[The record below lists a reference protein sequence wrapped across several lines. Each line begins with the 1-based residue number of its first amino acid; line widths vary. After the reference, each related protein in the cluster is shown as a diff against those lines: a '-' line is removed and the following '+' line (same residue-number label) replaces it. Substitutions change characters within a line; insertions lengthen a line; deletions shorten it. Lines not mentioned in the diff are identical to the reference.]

1 MRKIVT
7 RLSPREWCQLA
18 GGDKPIYRAFRD
30 KYEWDP
36 NLRVI
41 LTGEVSKLQ
50 GGTKRAQ
57 IREELI
63 KDRTLVSQINQTAK
77 SDTRKYGSA
86 EHDADITMAV
96 FDGYAVL
103 EA

>member
-1 MRKIVT
+1 MRKRVT
-7 RLSPREWCQLA
+7 RLSPKEWCQL
-18 GGDKPIYRAFRD
+18 GGANKPIYRAFRD

-41 LTGEVSKLQ
+41 LTGEISTLQ
-50 GGTKRAQ
+50 GETKRAR

-63 KDRTLVSQINQTAK
+63 KDGTLVSQINQVAK
-77 SDTRKYGSA
+77 SDTGKYGSA
-86 EHDADITMAV
+86 EHDADITLAV